1 MKIEQNCIIN
11 GMPEDVYHN
20 DPTPL
25 QAEGFKEYTSLSSS
39 VALAVIEQTEIEAR
53 MKINRFNPREK
64 EEANSDAVNLGSIV
78 HDKVLLGN
86 AGKAPFEVVPFDSF
100 KSKDAQ
106 AVRDDLIARGIIPL
120 AQNEKTESLLKS
132 IDVMENRLHE
142 QLAEHLDYPNLMAD
156 GAGEQSG
163 FYFDEKLGIWKRA
176 RFDWLD
182 NHYSDIVW
190 DYKTT
195 SLTAGKWINQ
205 ELWKEKY
212 IQCPHYTDVL
222 SGVRQ
227 TPCKFGFIL
236 QRTVEPFL
244 VEIVVIDESYI
255 QEVRGRYDLAQRKFT
270 NCLKTGVWNGASRY
284 TIHAC
289 PPPWILNRWEMDELN
304 AENEARRIADEKSAG
319 DQTDPAKYLQAG

>member
-1 MKIEQNCIIN
+1 MQITENCIIN
-11 GMPEDVYHN
+11 GMPEDAYHA
-20 DPTPL
+20 DPTPTER
-25 QAEGFKEYTSLSSS
+25 EGFAEYTSLSSS
-39 VALAVIEQTEIEAR
+39 VALAIVEETELEAR
-53 MKINRFNPREK
+53 MKINRFNPKEK

-78 HDKVLLGN
+78 HDKVLLGD
-86 AGKAPFEVVPFDSF
+86 AGKPPFEVVPFDSF
-100 KSKDAQ
+100 RTKDAQ

-120 AQNEKTESLLKS
+120 AQNKKTEELLS
-132 IDVMENRLHE
+132 GISVMEQRLRE
-142 QLAEHLDYPNLMAD
+142 QLAAHIDYPNLMEK

-163 FYFDEKLGIWKRA
+163 FYLDEKLGIWKRA

-182 NHYSDIVW
+182 DLYPDIVW

-195 SLTAGKWINQ
+195 SLTADKWINQ

-222 SGVRQ
+222 SGIRQ
-227 TPCKFGFIL
+227 KKCKFGFVL

-244 VEIVVIDESYI
+244 VEIVVIDESYME
-255 QEVRGRYDLAQRKFT
+255 EVRKRYDLAQRRFA
-270 NCLKTGVWNGASRY
+270 NCLKTGIWRGASPY

-304 AENEARRIADEKSAG
+304 EESEARRKADEQQNTEQ
-319 DQTDPAKYLQAG
+319 DDPGKYLQAG